1 MFSPQGPSL
10 RELCIQALSSVQR
23 GYDLLAPKFDHTP
36 FRTPES
42 ILGAT
47 AHVLSELGPFSQGLD
62 VCCGTGAG
70 MQVLRP
76 LCQGRITGVDFSA
89 GMLAQARS
97 AHPDATWVQAD
108 ARALPFAEN
117 FDLAVTFGAL
127 GHFLPTERTAL
138 FEGVYRALRPGG
150 LFTFAIGAPP
160 PLTSVSHWATL
171 GFDLAMRVRNAVW
184 RPPFVMYYRS
194 SPLPAVLDELTA
206 AGFTATAVALTGLG
220 RHRDSSPRY
229 RLILARKPADHH

>member
-1 MFSPQGPSL
+1 L
-10 RELCIQALSSVQR
+10 RELGVQALSSVEH

-36 FRTPES
+36 FRTPQS

-47 AHVLSELGPFSQGLD
+47 ADALLELGPFNHGLD

-70 MQVLRP
+70 LLVLRS

-89 GMLAQARS
+89 GMLAQARR
-97 AHPDATWVQAD
+97 HYPEATWVRAD
-108 ARALPFAEN
+108 ARALPFTED

-127 GHFLPTERTAL
+127 GHFLPTERPAL

-150 LFTFAIGAPP
+150 LFAFPIGAPP
-160 PLTSVSHWATL
+160 PLTSVSHWARL

-184 RPPFVMYYRS
+184 RPPFVMYYGTN
-194 SPLPAVLDELTA
+194 PLPAVRDDLTA
-206 AGFTATAVALTGLG
+206 AGFTATVVAMTVLG
-220 RHRDSSPRY
+220 RHRDGSPRAW
-229 RLILARKPADHH
+229 LILARKPAHPA